1 MGKRKGP
8 KDLAAALSVVY
19 RKVRDFRVKLIGTR
33 A

>member
-1 MGKRKGP
+1 MGKRKGS
-8 KDLAAALSVVY
+8 KDLAAALFVVY